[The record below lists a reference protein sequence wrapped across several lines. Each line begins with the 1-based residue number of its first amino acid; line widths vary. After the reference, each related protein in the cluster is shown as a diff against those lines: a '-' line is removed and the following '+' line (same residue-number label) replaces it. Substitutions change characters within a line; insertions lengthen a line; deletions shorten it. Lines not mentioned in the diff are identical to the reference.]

1 MVKANHALSN
11 SAQDVG
17 EKTRRRNDSKHV
29 PRTLIHLYK
38 KVRYAPVNIWN
49 TLPAATLDQPN
60 IAKFKDELD
69 RFY

>member
-1 MVKANHALSN
+1 MNASSGLRVVSLTTVTSL
-11 SAQDVG
+11 QYQ
-17 EKTRRRNDSKHV
+17 
-29 PRTLIHLYK
+29 LLYGNIF
-38 KVRYAPVNIWN
+38 PSTVNIWN